1 MNPTSPPS
9 APERPATAAS
19 TSSSP
24 HFAASPGPVRRRGV
38 FRWIL
43 VPLLVAAVGF
53 AGYRLGQSSPGS
65 SGASQAGAGFG
76 GASGTGGRNAAGG
89 GSATGARNGAGA
101 ATGAGE
107 ASSAQ
112 GGGAAGPSGWSG
124 RGSGNRTSGA
134 ATSSEA
140 GAGNAARTGRSGEAG
155 TGQAQSGQGQRGQT
169 QRGQAQGRQTSGG
182 VVTPVSATEVKA
194 GTLTTQRRLSG
205 TVSATQSTTVNA
217 RVTGVVRSVK
227 AGVGDQVSGGQ
238 EVLVVS
244 SPDLQS
250 AVQTAES
257 NLAAAQQEWRSRQRV
272 LTSGRV
278 SLQQAITSAQ
288 NTLNNARKQL
298 NSLQQ
303 LYAVGAVARSEVDAQ
318 QVAVSS
324 AQSALLTAQS
334 NLTDTTQGAQ
344 EDVSAAQLSVQ
355 KAQIALQQAQRDAAV
370 TRLTAPYDGTLTAV
384 NLSEGETVSSGTP
397 AFTLVSSTLAVKVNV
412 PATEAASLPAGTEL
426 KFVVGQQTY
435 PLKVAQVGGGTTG
448 SVPVTARFTAERLPA
463 SGTVGS
469 VIYTAKVGQGILLPS
484 TALLADND
492 KTYVFVIQAGKAQR
506 TQVTVLGQAGTQSVV
521 QGIPSGV
528 QVITQPPSGLVSG
541 SSVTTSNGG
550 GARQGGFGAGGP
562 PAGAP

>member
-1 MNPTSPPS
+1 M
-9 APERPATAAS
+9 
-19 TSSSP
+19 
-24 HFAASPGPVRRRGV
+24 
-38 FRWIL
+38 
-43 VPLLVAAVGF
+43 
-53 AGYRLGQSSPGS
+53 
-65 SGASQAGAGFG
+65 
-76 GASGTGGRNAAGG
+76 
-89 GSATGARNGAGA
+89 
-101 ATGAGE
+101 GAGE

-155 TGQAQSGQGQRGQT
+155 AGQAQSGQGQRGQT
-169 QRGQAQGRQTSGG
+169 QRGQAQGQQTDGG

-227 AGVGDQVSGGQ
+227 AGVGDQVSSGQ

-370 TRLTAPYDGTLTAV
+370 TRLTAPYGGTLTAV

-412 PATEAASLPAGTEL
+412 PATEAASLPAGTQL

-448 SVPVTARFTAERLPA
+448 SVPVTARFTTERLPA

-492 KTYVFVIQAGKAQR
+492 KTYVFVIQAEKAQR

>member
-19 TSSSP
+19 TSS

-43 VPLLVAAVGF
+43 VPLLVAGVGF

-89 GSATGARNGAGA
+89 GSATGARNGTGA

-107 ASSAQ
+107 AGSAQ

-155 TGQAQSGQGQRGQT
+155 AGQAQSGQGQRGQA
-169 QRGQAQGRQTSGG
+169 GAQGSQTGGG
-182 VVTPVSATEVKA
+182 VVTPVSATEIKA

-257 NLAAAQQEWRSRQRV
+257 NLAAAQQELRSRQRV

-370 TRLTAPYDGTLTAV
+370 TRLTAPYAGTLTAV

-469 VIYTAKVGQGILLPS
+469 VIYTAKVGQGILVPS

-550 GARQGGFGAGGP
+550 GARQGSFGAGGP
-562 PAGAP
+562 PEGAP